1 MLSRWVSPHL
11 LVGTEYITG
20 HVLLKPYVFEPNIYE
35 SRINDRFTEA
45 YVFKKQAIKQAYF

>member
-35 SRINDRFTEA
+35 LRINDLCIEA
-45 YVFKKQAIKQAYF
+45 HVFKKQTVKQAYF